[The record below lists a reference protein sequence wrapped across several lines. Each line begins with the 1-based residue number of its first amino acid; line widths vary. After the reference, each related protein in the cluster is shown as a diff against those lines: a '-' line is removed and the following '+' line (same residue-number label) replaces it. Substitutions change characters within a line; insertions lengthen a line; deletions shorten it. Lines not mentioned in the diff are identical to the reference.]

1 MSTKLSK
8 EDIHQIQERIN
19 PYVHHTPVMSS
30 RLINELSGGDLFFK
44 CENFQRMG
52 AFKMRGAS
60 NAILSLNEE
69 QKSRGVV
76 AHSSGNF
83 AQAVALSAKMMGVKA
98 YIVMPTNAPKVKK
111 QAVESYGGIITECEP
126 TMTARQSTTDN
137 IAEKTGASP
146 LHPSNQDEVIL
157 GNSTIATEFLNEVPD
172 LERIIVPVGGGGMI
186 AGVSLACEA
195 LSPLC
200 EVIGAEPAEADDA
213 KRSLERGEIVLNESS
228 STIADGLR
236 THLGDRN
243 FPIIKRVVK
252 RIITVE
258 EDEIIAAMKLVW
270 ERMKLVIEP
279 SAGVGVAVALREK
292 ELVAQGKTGV
302 IICGGNVDLENLP
315 W

>member
-1 MSTKLSK
+1 
-8 EDIHQIQERIN
+8 
-19 PYVHHTPVMSS
+19 
-30 RLINELSGGDLFFK
+30 
-44 CENFQRMG
+44 
-52 AFKMRGAS
+52 
-60 NAILSLNEE
+60 
-69 QKSRGVV
+69 
-76 AHSSGNF
+76 
-83 AQAVALSAKMMGVKA
+83 
-98 YIVMPTNAPKVKK
+98 
-111 QAVESYGGIITECEP
+111 
-126 TMTARQSTTDN
+126 
-137 IAEKTGASP
+137 
-146 LHPSNQDEVIL
+146 
-157 GNSTIATEFLNEVPD
+157 NEVPD